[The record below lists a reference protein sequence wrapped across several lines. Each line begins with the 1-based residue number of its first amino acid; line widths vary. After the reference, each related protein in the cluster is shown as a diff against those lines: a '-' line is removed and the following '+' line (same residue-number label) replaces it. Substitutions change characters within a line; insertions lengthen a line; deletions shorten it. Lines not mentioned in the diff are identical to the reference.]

1 MPHLVI
7 SYDQTR
13 VRIEALEVMQQ
24 MRQGEP
30 RIELNPSTGGP
41 PASAGLPGGS
51 NTIVVGVWMLQSG
64 EEKVVAKRLREMLRK
79 AMSG

>member
-1 MPHLVI
+1 MKK
-7 SYDQTR
+7 
-13 VRIEALEVMQQ
+13 
-24 MRQGEP
+24 MREGTP

-64 EEKVVAKRLREMLRK
+64 EDLIVAKRLREVLE
-79 AMSG
+79 AAVSS